1 MNRTDKIRLFEE
13 MIDLEPGTLSEDT
26 KLADIDQYDSMS
38 KLALIVLFDDE
49 FGKKLTG
56 ADIRSFVTVADVV
69 NFME

>member
-13 MIDLEPGTLSEDT
+13 MLDLESGTLAEDT
-26 KLADIDQYDSMS
+26 KLTDIDQYDSMS